1 MDKNLVYKVAVS
13 IMMYKIFEQ
22 CTNIVGELIEVIF
35 LKNGNEILLYSL
47 LIISIIILL
56 AFSVVLLRKLLI
68 IWKQTPLYFS
78 MTVLGYVSLI
88 VLQIPINTY
97 LATSESGSTGLVAKS
112 FSAQITIWTL
122 FNYFIMVS
130 ALIAFFMFRRS
141 LFQTVS
147 ENRDL

>member
-1 MDKNLVYKVAVS
+1 MEKNLVYKVAVS

-22 CTNIVGELIEVIF
+22 CNNIVGELIEIIF
-35 LKNGNEILLYSL
+35 LKNGNEILLYLL
-47 LIISIIILL
+47 LIISIIILF

-68 IWKQTPLYFS
+68 IWKQTPLYFTL
-78 MTVLGYVSLI
+78 TVLGYISLI

-97 LATSESGSTGLVAKS
+97 LATLESGSTGLFAKS
-112 FSAQITIWTL
+112 YSAQITIWTL

-130 ALIAFFMFRRS
+130 ALIAFFMFRGS

-147 ENRDL
+147 EKRDL